1 MAESKA
7 AIEKRFIEDKA
18 VRCSFMNAH
27 NLKLLDRQF
36 PVGVFDGIPTKASAI
51 FTGGKSAID
60 LVGIG
65 HDSSF
70 WLFELKAEKNI
81 KVGALSELFFY
92 SMVVRDVLLRRFGF
106 DDRKPDSR
114 ATIFPEHVQAAKQ
127 TGSECSEL
135 EDRLRRRRSQQFW
148 TNDRCN
154 CRTGAEG
161 ASLTLQCRLGRWN
174 ASYLV
179 ITEGAVFEP
188 NTTIGQGSHHWPVL
202 HPLARSHRRRI
213 SMRCCGVDSC
223 PCKPCAAWSPCDI
236 R

>member
-1 MAESKA
+1 LPRHRLVPSSQQRTVTHLTGLLRHLSNRAEQAHEKCRIAGPSAAPDGERPKRETAWLGRQESNLGMAESKA

-127 TGSECSEL
+127 TG
-135 EDRLRRRRSQQFW
+135 
-148 TNDRCN
+148 
-154 CRTGAEG
+154 A
-161 ASLTLQCRLGRWN
+161 N
-174 ASYLV
+174 AQS
-179 ITEGAVFEP
+179 
-188 NTTIGQGSHHWPVL
+188 
-202 HPLARSHRRRI
+202 
-213 SMRCCGVDSC
+213 
-223 PCKPCAAWSPCDI
+223 
-236 R
+236 